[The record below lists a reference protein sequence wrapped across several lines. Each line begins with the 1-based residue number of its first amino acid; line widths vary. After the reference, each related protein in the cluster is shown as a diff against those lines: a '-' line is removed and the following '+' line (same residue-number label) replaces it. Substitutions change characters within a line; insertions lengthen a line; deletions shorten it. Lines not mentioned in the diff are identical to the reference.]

1 MTWQDTIKKKIRDRR
16 KSGGDSKR
24 DIELPD
30 SFYEEKSKKMI
41 RDIIYK
47 IGDEPS
53 YNYTG
58 EGNPKWGQNAGHRVL
73 KDERVVKLMDE
84 LQPLFKNL
92 IKTAIEVKHEGAPYK
107 KPQRDKDGNLLD
119 YKGDLVQD

>member
-16 KSGGDSKR
+16 KSGGDFRR

-30 SFYEEKSKKMI
+30 EFFEEKAKKTI
-41 RDIIYK
+41 RDIIYT
-47 IGDEPS
+47 IGYEPS
-53 YNYTG
+53 ANYTG
-58 EGNPKWGQNAGHRVL
+58 EGNPTWGQGAGHRVL
-73 KDERVVKLMDE
+73 KDERVVKLME
-84 LQPLFKNL
+84 EIHPLFKNL

>member
-1 MTWQDTIKKKIRDRR
+1 MSWQNTIKKKIRER
-16 KSGGDSKR
+16 KSGGDFRR

-30 SFYEEKSKKMI
+30 EFFEEKSKKMI

-73 KDERVVKLMDE
+73 KDERVVKLMNE
-84 LQPLFKNL
+84 LHPLFKNL
-92 IKTAIEVKHEGAPYK
+92 IKTAIEVKHEGAIHR
-107 KPQRDKDGNLLD
+107 RDKDGNLIN
-119 YKGDLVQD
+119 YKGDLIQD

>member
-16 KSGGDSKR
+16 KSGGDFKR
-24 DIELPD
+24 EIELPD
-30 SFYEEKSKKMI
+30 EFYEEKAKKTI
-41 RDIIYK
+41 KDIIYT

-53 YNYTG
+53 SNYTG
-58 EGNPKWGQNAGHRVL
+58 KGNPTWGQNAGHRVL
-73 KDERVVKLMDE
+73 KDERVVKLMGE
-84 LQPLFKNL
+84 LHPLFKNL

-119 YKGDLVQD
+119 YKGDLAQD